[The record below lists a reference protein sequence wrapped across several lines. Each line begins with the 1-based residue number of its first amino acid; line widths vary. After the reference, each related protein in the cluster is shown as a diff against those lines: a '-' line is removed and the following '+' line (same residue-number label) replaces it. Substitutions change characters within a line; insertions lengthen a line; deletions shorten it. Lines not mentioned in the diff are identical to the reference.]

1 MHALEDV
8 PHTLLGLG
16 KLELLPGE
24 SRNLYVILVLNGQS
38 HTDLQGRLQ
47 KLEAKVGV
55 PCDDLR
61 MPIRELGVFSV
72 ISFTSLTFLCVFMFN
87 RPCNPWKFRVKHL
100 EFTFLWVAQASAK
113 VSSLMDFFF
122 KI

>member
-8 PHTLLGLG
+8 PHTLLPLG

-55 PCDDLR
+55 PCDHLR
-61 MPIRELGVFSV
+61 MPRSEPV
-72 ISFTSLTFLCVFMFN
+72 T
-87 RPCNPWKFRVKHL
+87 
-100 EFTFLWVAQASAK
+100 
-113 VSSLMDFFF
+113 
-122 KI
+122 

>member
-8 PHTLLGLG
+8 PHTLLPLG

-24 SRNLYVILVLNGQS
+24 SRNLYVILVLNGQT

-55 PCDDLR
+55 P
-61 MPIRELGVFSV
+61 V
-72 ISFTSLTFLCVFMFN
+72 IT
-87 RPCNPWKFRVKHL
+87 
-100 EFTFLWVAQASAK
+100 
-113 VSSLMDFFF
+113 
-122 KI
+122 